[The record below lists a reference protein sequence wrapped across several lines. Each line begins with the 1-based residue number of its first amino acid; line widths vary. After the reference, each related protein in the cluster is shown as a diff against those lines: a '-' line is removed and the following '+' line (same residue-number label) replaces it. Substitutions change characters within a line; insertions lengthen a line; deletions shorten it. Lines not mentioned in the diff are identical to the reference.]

1 MNYGLLFAFF
11 GAALS
16 TIVAGIGSSKG
27 VGLASEA
34 AAGVIVDDPKKFGR
48 LLVLQLLPGTQGLY
62 GFIISV
68 MVMSNIG
75 VLGGSPPV
83 NTATGWIFFAAC
95 LPSAIGGFFSAISQG
110 RVCAAGVNII
120 AKRPTE
126 SSKAIVS
133 ASLVELYALISFI
146 VSLLLVTNVNSVVS
160 ILWR

>member
-1 MNYGLLFAFF
+1 MNYGLVFAFL

-16 TIVAGIGSSKG
+16 IGIAGTGSAKG

-34 AAGVIVDDPKKFGR
+34 AAGVVVDDPSKFGR

-75 VLGGSPPV
+75 VLGGTPP
-83 NTATGWIFFAAC
+83 TDITTGLMYFAAC
-95 LPSAIGGFFSAISQG
+95 LAVAVGGFFSALAQG

-120 AKRPTE
+120 AKKPAE

-133 ASLVELYALISFI
+133 ASLVELYALIAFI
-146 VSLLLVTNVNSVVS
+146 VSLLLVMNVNTVAG
-160 ILWR
+160 LL